1 MLSWV
6 KEGLGELA
14 AALFGLL
21 VLLWWIGGPGVTA
34 MVWSEG
40 DRRLALQ
47 FLAAWAVVT
56 ALYFVASWL
65 IRRARR
71 A

>member
-1 MLSWV
+1 MLNWV

-14 AALFGLL
+14 AALFGIL
-21 VLLWWIGGPGVTA
+21 VFLWWVGGPGVTA
-34 MVWSEG
+34 IVWSEG
-40 DRRLALQ
+40 ERRLALQ

>member
-1 MLSWV
+1 MLSWLTAA
-6 KEGLGELA
+6 LGELA
-14 AALFGLL
+14 GAVFGIILFA
-21 VLLWWIGGPGVTA
+21 WWLGGPAVTA
-34 MVWSEG
+34 IVWSEG
-40 DRRLALQ
+40 DKLLAVQ

-56 ALYFVASWL
+56 ALYFTAAWL